1 MNAGEMTYRPSSKER
16 RQLRAK
22 QQKEHFKNRL
32 RARKEAKMLRQRLVA
47 YGIGG
52 CILAAATAAVTLVR
66 HF

>member
-1 MNAGEMTYRPSSKER
+1 MNAGDMTYRPSSKER

-32 RARKEAKMLRQRLVA
+32 RARKQAKMLRQRLVA
-47 YGIGG
+47 YVVSGGI
-52 CILAAATAAVTLVR
+52 LVAAAVTLIR